1 MKTPIELTAIAGHIL
16 MAKRKLAVLE
26 GLLDNGLGYS
36 PSNLLKQFTIQAK
49 VLANHA
55 ITIRTLA
62 EQQIEDKG

>member
-1 MKTPIELTAIAGHIL
+1 